1 MKKVRFEHD
10 NVRPNDARTSMSQL
24 SMFEQIVL
32 LQYTYSPGFA
42 LFEYWLF
49 GELRRDLGERGPT
62 TPDMFE
68 AAFQQFFESRPVGWY
83 KHGIH
88 KLPERWREVIDNYGH
103 YLQTLS
109 LLVLE
114 KYVHI
119 GKPKKSSET

>member
-1 MKKVRFEHD
+1 
-10 NVRPNDARTSMSQL
+10 
-24 SMFEQIVL
+24 MFGQVVL
-32 LQYTYSPGFA
+32 LHYTYSPGFA
-42 LFEYWLF
+42 LLEYWLF

-62 TPDMFE
+62 TPGMFE
-68 AAFQQFFESRPVGWY
+68 AALQQLFESRPAGWY

-114 KYVHI
+114 KNVHI
-119 GKPKKSSET
+119 EKSKKSSETYAPT